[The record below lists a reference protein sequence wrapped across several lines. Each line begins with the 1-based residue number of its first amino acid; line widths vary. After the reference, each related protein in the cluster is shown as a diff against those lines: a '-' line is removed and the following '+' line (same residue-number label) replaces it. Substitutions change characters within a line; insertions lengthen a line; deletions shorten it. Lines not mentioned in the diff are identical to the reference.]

1 MCNSY
6 LVDQQESA
14 GWLMVKLA
22 LLLFAA
28 WLGSLFVG
36 GGGSPVMSAAEH
48 VAPRS
53 AQRRESGPERN

>member
-1 MCNSY
+1 
-6 LVDQQESA
+6 
-14 GWLMVKLA
+14 MVKLA